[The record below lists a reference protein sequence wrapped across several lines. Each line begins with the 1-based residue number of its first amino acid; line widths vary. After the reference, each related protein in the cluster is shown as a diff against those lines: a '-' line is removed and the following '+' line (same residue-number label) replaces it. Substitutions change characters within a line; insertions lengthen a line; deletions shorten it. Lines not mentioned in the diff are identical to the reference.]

1 MIRSPRLVY
10 QQGDHVCTLFTSRE
24 EQVNAAIDYIRGG
37 LARGERCLYVCGEQT
52 PDEFRAGLRHAGI
65 DTDAEEKRGAL
76 ILITKREG
84 HLKGGSFKASR
95 MIDMLT
101 RAVADALKA
110 GFAGLCAAGDMTWLL
125 DEAPGS
131 HEIVEYEALLNHFY
145 SSNRALGLCQ
155 YNRNRLPAKVLD
167 TCLATHRHIRVE
179 GPMIL
184 ENPFYELPED
194 AMTIPRDG
202 DGVDDRIAQI
212 DAMSLAS

>member
-10 QQGDHVCTLFTSRE
+10 QQGDHVCTLFSSRE
-24 EQVNAAIDYIRGG
+24 EQVNAAVDYIRGG

-52 PDEFRAGLRHAGI
+52 PDEFRAELRNAGI
-65 DTDAEEKRGAL
+65 DAAAEEKRGAL

-101 RAVADALKA
+101 RAVSDAIKA

-155 YNRNRLPAKVLD
+155 YNRNRLSAKILD

-179 GPMIL
+179 GPMML

-212 DAMSLAS
+212 DAMSVAS

>member
-1 MIRSPRLVY
+1 MRSPRLVY
-10 QQGDHVCTLFTSRE
+10 QQGDHVCTLFSSRE

-52 PDEFRAGLRHAGI
+52 PDEFRAELRDAGI
-65 DTDAEEKRGAL
+65 ETDVEEKRGAL

-84 HLKGGSFKASR
+84 HLKGGSFNASR

-101 RAVADALKA
+101 AAVADALKA

-145 SSNRALGLCQ
+145 SSNQALGLCQ
-155 YNRNRLPAKVLD
+155 YNRNRLQAKVLD

-202 DGVDDRIAQI
+202 DGVEDKIAQI
-212 DAMSLAS
+212 DAMSVAS

>member
-1 MIRSPRLVY
+1 
-10 QQGDHVCTLFTSRE
+10 
-24 EQVNAAIDYIRGG
+24 
-37 LARGERCLYVCGEQT
+37 
-52 PDEFRAGLRHAGI
+52 
-65 DTDAEEKRGAL
+65 
-76 ILITKREG
+76 
-84 HLKGGSFKASR
+84 
-95 MIDMLT
+95 
-101 RAVADALKA
+101 
-110 GFAGLCAAGDMTWLL
+110 MTWLL

-184 ENPFYELPED
+184 ENPFYELSED

-212 DAMSLAS
+212 DAMSVAS